1 MPTGYPDAQQ
11 LGRVWQASLSQIGVT
26 LNVDVLPLSSWLT
39 KYVGVD
45 YDMSWNTF
53 NASADP
59 NSFFSIIMPGHK
71 KDFHNAQFYSEI
83 TQGVSV
89 TSQASRAAVYRT
101 LQNTLVSQLPVM
113 IVMRTPILSVAGT
126 KVSGYALN
134 PLGWGLYTDVKVG

>member
-1 MPTGYPDAQQ
+1 MPAPIPTP
-11 LGRVWQASLSQIGVT
+11 
-26 LNVDVLPLSSWLT
+26 SSRSSCR
-39 KYVGVD
+39 G
-45 YDMSWNTF
+45 
-53 NASADP
+53 
-59 NSFFSIIMPGHK
+59 
-71 KDFHNAQFYSEI
+71 
-83 TQGVSV
+83 